1 MELLKFSDQELISA
15 YLSGKEFYMSELIR
29 RHESRLMS
37 YIYVS
42 VKDMEIAEDIFQ
54 DTFMKVIHKLKEG
67 GYKEEGKFIQW
78 ILRIAHNLI
87 IDHFRR
93 NSRAQM
99 VRSTEEYDI
108 FNQLP
113 VYDRNIEDE
122 MITAQSH
129 EKIKLMIE
137 LLPENQREVLKMR
150 HYQELSF
157 KEIAELTN
165 VSINTALGR
174 MRYAVLNLRKMME
187 ENDIMLSA

>member
-1 MELLKFSDQELISA
+1 
-15 YLSGKEFYMSELIR
+15 
-29 RHESRLMS
+29 
-37 YIYVS
+37 
-42 VKDMEIAEDIFQ
+42 MEIAEDIFQ